1 MNTSAISRFSLKKSI
16 VYIISLA
23 LIAVLANYLYSSFFS
38 EQKKAP
44 EVIQTVTTMIAEQK
58 DFPVIIETSGNIV
71 ATNIV
76 DIRPQITNVVA
87 KIHIKDG
94 QDIRAGDLLFTLDD
108 RADKANY
115 EKLKALADDAD
126 RQYRRA
132 LELAK
137 QNFISQA
144 SVETAMANAN
154 SAKSAANSAQ
164 VTLSYDYIRAP
175 ISGRAGVINVYPGT
189 LVSPSNTVTTS
200 STATA
205 TSAIGSMVTISELN
219 PINVQF
225 TVPENQMASLIKL
238 QKASNGLMV
247 NVNIGPNQ
255 TKSGKVFVIDNQI
268 DPAIGAVKV
277 KARLDNSDFT
287 LAPGRFVHVDLQT
300 ELLKD
305 VIVVPSQS
313 IISNTLGTLVYT
325 VDTEN
330 KTVLNKVKI
339 ISQGNGQTAIS
350 GIKAGDR
357 VVVEGKQN
365 IRPNLK
371 VVEAKNKSNNSE
383 EKVK

>member
-76 DIRPQITNVVA
+76 DIRPQITNVIA

-200 STATA
+200 STVTA

-325 VDTEN
+325 VDAEN

>member
-200 STATA
+200 STVTA

-325 VDTEN
+325 VDAEN

>member
-76 DIRPQITNVVA
+76 DIRPQITNVIA

-200 STATA
+200 STVTA

-325 VDTEN
+325 VDAEN

-371 VVEAKNKSNNSE
+371 VVEAKNKSNNSD

>member
-1 MNTSAISRFSLKKSI
+1 MNTLASSRFSLKKSI